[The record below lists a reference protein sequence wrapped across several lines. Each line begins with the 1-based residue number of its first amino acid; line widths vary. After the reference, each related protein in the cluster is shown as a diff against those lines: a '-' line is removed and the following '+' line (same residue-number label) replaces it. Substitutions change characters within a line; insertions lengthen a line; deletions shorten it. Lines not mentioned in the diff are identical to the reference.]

1 MSQATRDLLAHW
13 IAENARPVP
22 AEDLKGE
29 AARLAAEFVAYAKDA
44 AISVAE
50 LEEDLAETLESHME
64 DALEAAR
71 SLADDSRGSA

>member
-1 MSQATRDLLAHW
+1 MTQAALDLLARW
-13 IAENARPVP
+13 IAENVRPVP
-22 AEDLKGE
+22 AEDLESE

-64 DALEAAR
+64 DALEAAG